1 MDSILTQITEI
12 LTNKAGILERESS
25 LNHFLEHLVSDLV
38 GQALEMLDT
47 QMVASMREKGY
58 QIAKRRSRS
67 VSFFFGTVT
76 FRRRAYVKAGEVFYP
91 VDHLLGLASKQRP
104 SKYVQ
109 NVFAQASTLGVFR
122 KVSELINLVSPLT
135 ISHQQLQ
142 QLAKQIG
149 QEIDRNQ
156 SNALANAPT
165 SGTRKVKVLYL
176 EGDAFSVGKQG
187 GGNFYLHR
195 LQVCEGR
202 QKVGKQRMELRHS
215 QEFIDL
221 DREKAFE
228 ALENY
233 LGQTY
238 DLRET
243 VIVSNS
249 DEGSG
254 YQKRDFDSLCGEAL
268 CHEHF
273 VDRYHVNKKIKER
286 LKFVPE
292 LVKDFQQA
300 LYAYASDSLV
310 PLYETIESLCETPE
324 ELENLHLLQAYINRN
339 WRSLKPFKQRPL
351 LKDFEA
357 VIGTCESHHRLYTYR
372 MKKQGRRWREAG
384 AQVMVKLLSAR
395 RNQNF
400 NTYTDYD
407 FLPEIE
413 VPAYDWQSLFRTYQK
428 PTSEFKKVM
437 KWDYTSLYQVHLG
450 SHKLRMGFKI

>member
-1 MDSILTQITEI
+1 MFIGLDRLTR
-12 LTNKAGILERESS
+12 RE
-25 LNHFLEHLVSDLV
+25 LVYFLVLS
-38 GQALEMLDT
+38 LEMLDT
-47 QMVASMREKGY
+47 QLVGPMREKGY
-58 QIAKRRSRS
+58 QIARRRSRT
-67 VSFFFGTVT
+67 VSFLFGTVT
-76 FRRRAYVKAGEVFYP
+76 FRRRSFVKVGEVTFYP
-91 VDHLLGLASKQRP
+91 VDHLLGLAPKQRQ

-122 KVSELINLVSPLT
+122 KVSELINLVSSLM

-142 QLAKQIG
+142 QLSKQIG

-165 SGTRKVKVLYL
+165 SGTRKVKILYL

-202 QKVGKQRMELRHS
+202 KRVEKQRTELRHY

-233 LGQTY
+233 LDQIY
-238 DLRET
+238 DLCET
-243 VIVSNS
+243 LIVSNS

-254 YQKRDFDSLCGEAL
+254 YQKSDFDSLCGEAF

-300 LYAYASDSLV
+300 LYVYTSDSLV
-310 PLYETIESLCETPE
+310 PLFTIRLRACVKRQKNLRTCTYFKPIFSAIGTHSSLSNSVPFSK
-324 ELENLHLLQAYINRN
+324 IVR
-339 WRSLKPFKQRPL
+339 RSLESSPFVYLSNEEARPTL
-351 LKDFEA
+351 E
-357 VIGTCESHHRLYTYR
+357 
-372 MKKQGRRWREAG
+372 
-384 AQVMVKLLSAR
+384 
-395 RNQNF
+395 
-400 NTYTDYD
+400 
-407 FLPEIE
+407 
-413 VPAYDWQSLFRTYQK
+413 
-428 PTSEFKKVM
+428 
-437 KWDYTSLYQVHLG
+437 
-450 SHKLRMGFKI
+450 